1 VEKRK
6 KYYPVK
12 ASQTVLKELMV
23 PSYENFGGK
32 VHGGVV
38 LSLMDKIA
46 YACAASHSK
55 SYCVTASVDKVDF
68 LNPVEVGEILTLYSS
83 VNYTGKSSMEVGIR
97 VVSENFK
104 TGAIKHTNTSYF
116 TMVALNQDTKTPTQ
130 IPGLL
135 LESEEEIRRFLEGR
149 LRRKVRK
156 SQANELDKA
165 RRDIDGLVVDRA
177 FAAENCKVLTFA
189 EPAGTT
195 ESHPI
200 KELWKEKVP
209 AWDGNG

>member
-1 VEKRK
+1 MKRSES
-6 KYYPVK
+6 YYPVSS
-12 ASQTVLKELMV
+12 SQVVLKELMV

-68 LNPVEVGEILTLYSS
+68 LNPVEVGEILTLSSS
-83 VNYTGKSSMEVGIR
+83 VNYTGKSSMEIGIR

-104 TGAIKHTNTSYF
+104 TGAIRHTNTSYF
-116 TMVALNQDTKTPTQ
+116 TMVALNPDTKHPES

-135 LESEEEIRRFLEGR
+135 LESDEEIRRFLEGR

-156 SQANELDKA
+156 QQRGDMAQARSELNCELDKYSL
-165 RRDIDGLVVDRA
+165 DG
-177 FAAENCKVLTFA
+177 ENCQVVTM
-189 EPAGTT
+189 E
-195 ESHPI
+195 
-200 KELWKEKVP
+200 
-209 AWDGNG
+209 

>member
-1 VEKRK
+1 
-6 KYYPVK
+6 
-12 ASQTVLKELMV
+12 MV

-55 SYCVTASVDKVDF
+55 SYCVTASIDKVDF

-83 VNYTGKSSMEVGIR
+83 VNFTGKSSMEIGIR

-104 TGAIKHTNTSYF
+104 TGVVRHTNTSYF
-116 TMVALNQDTKTPTQ
+116 TMVALNQDTKTPEP

-135 LESEEEIRRFLEGR
+135 IQSDKEIRRFLEGR
-149 LRRKVRK
+149 LRRKLKKLHRGDL
-156 SQANELDKA
+156 EEA
-165 RRDIDGLVVDRA
+165 RSEIDSMADEISLSG
-177 FAAENCKVLTFA
+177 ENCKIVKSSET
-189 EPAGTT
+189 
-195 ESHPI
+195 
-200 KELWKEKVP
+200 
-209 AWDGNG
+209 D

>member
-1 VEKRK
+1 MKRSEEFHS
-6 KYYPVK
+6 VSS
-12 ASQTVLKELMV
+12 SQIVLKELMV

-32 VHGGVV
+32 VHGGIV

-55 SYCVTASVDKVDF
+55 CYCVTASVDKVDF

-83 VNYTGKSSMEVGIR
+83 VNYTGKSSMEIGIR

-104 TGAIKHTNTSYF
+104 TGAIRHTNTSYF
-116 TMVALNQDTKTPTQ
+116 TMVALNQDTKTPEA

-135 LESEEEIRRFLEGR
+135 LESDEQIRRFLEGR

-156 SQANELDKA
+156 LQRNQLNEA
-165 RRDIDGLVVDRA
+165 RSEISYDIDEYSLAG
-177 FAAENCKVLTFA
+177 ENCKVA
-189 EPAGTT
+189 
-195 ESHPI
+195 
-200 KELWKEKVP
+200 V
-209 AWDGNG
+209 